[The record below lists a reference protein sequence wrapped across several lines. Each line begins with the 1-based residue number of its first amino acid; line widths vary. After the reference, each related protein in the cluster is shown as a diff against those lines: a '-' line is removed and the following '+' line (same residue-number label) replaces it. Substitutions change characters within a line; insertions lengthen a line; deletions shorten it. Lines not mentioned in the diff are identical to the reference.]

1 MRVANR
7 TVYDTITFNLGNI
20 TEQLQ
25 GANEVVSPGK
35 RLNSLADD
43 PVGLTQCLN
52 IRSSLSNLEQLEKNI
67 STGRN
72 WLNAGETALD
82 SINDL
87 VSDTKVL
94 CLQMAN
100 DSMNTAIRA
109 DAAELVDG
117 TFRQI
122 LSLAN
127 TQVSGQYIFAGA
139 QTNNKP
145 FAFDDEA
152 NPTKAIYSGNGSPF
166 TVKIGKDEA
175 VAVGRDGEEIF
186 ADSYVTIAESNN
198 KIDFIE
204 YSGGTSS
211 DELTATIASGT
222 YTRDQLATAIK
233 NAMEDAS
240 DNGIQ
245 YVVTYDST
253 SKKFTIHDNGITAGA
268 HVELLWKTGT
278 NANASIAP
286 DIGFDAVDVRDA
298 IVSDNTVTSVDIQAA
313 TNNTIEF
320 REDVGA
326 GLSATLSI
334 TIPNDTYSDDA
345 ALATLAGSIETAMD
359 NESIANGNSI
369 DYKVTYDAAND
380 KFIIEEE
387 GPGLQLKELQLL
399 WNTGLGTTQGAAT
412 ALGFDNTADDVYTP
426 PTSDSEVEWGIFETL
441 MDLKAY
447 LEANDVD
454 GIQRSIT
461 RLDFHF
467 DNLNSTISDTGFKE
481 IRLDIK
487 EKVISD
493 LNVSYMS
500 RKSKLEDADIIE
512 AISNVKAKE
521 IAYQAALSSSAR
533 VMQLSLV
540 DYL

>member
-1 MRVANR
+1 MRVANK
-7 TVYDTITFNLGNI
+7 TIYDATRFELGNI
-20 TEQLQ
+20 IEDLYK
-25 GANEVVSPGK
+25 ASKVVTTGK
-35 RLNSLADD
+35 RINNLSDD
-43 PVGLTQCLN
+43 PVGLIQCLN
-52 IRSSLSNLEQLEKNI
+52 IKSSLSNLDQLEKNI
-67 STGRN
+67 STARN
-72 WLNAGETALD
+72 WLNAGEIALD

-100 DSMNTAIRA
+100 DSMNSTNRA

-117 TFRQI
+117 TLRQI

-127 TQVSGQYIFAGA
+127 TEVSGQYIFAG
-139 QTNNKP
+139 TKTDTRP

-152 NPTKAIYSGNGSPF
+152 NPTEVSYSGNNHPF
-166 TVKIGKDEA
+166 AVKIGKDET
-175 VAVGRDGEEIF
+175 VAVGRDGEEVF

-204 YSGGTSS
+204 YSGGVPS
-211 DELTATIASGT
+211 DELTATVQSGI
-222 YTRDQLATAIK
+222 YSHDELAAAIE
-233 NAMEDAS
+233 NAMEAAS
-240 DNGIQ
+240 SNGIQ

-253 SKKFTIHDNGITAGA
+253 TKKFTIQDDGTTTGA
-268 HVELLWKTGT
+268 HLKLLWATGT
-278 NANASIAP
+278 NADTSIAP
-286 DIGFDAVDVRDA
+286 DIGFNAVDVRDA
-298 IVSDNTVTSVDIQAA
+298 IVSDNTVTSVDIQAG
-313 TNNTIEF
+313 TNDTIEF
-320 REDVGA
+320 REDVGE

-334 TIPNDTYSDDA
+334 TIPVGTYGDNA

-359 NESIANGNSI
+359 GESMANGNTI

-387 GPGLQLKELQLL
+387 GPGLQLKELRLL
-399 WNTGLGTTQGAAT
+399 WNSGLGTTQGAAT

-426 PTSDSEVEWGIFETL
+426 PTSDSKVEWGIFKTL
-441 MDLKAY
+441 IDLKDY

-454 GIQRSIT
+454 GIQRSIAK
-461 RLDFHF
+461 LDFHF

-487 EKVISD
+487 EQVISD
-493 LNVSYMS
+493 LNLSYMS
-500 RKSKLEDADIIE
+500 RKSTLEDADIIE
-512 AISNVKAKE
+512 AITNLKAKE
-521 IAYQAALSSSAR
+521 AAYQAALASSAM
-533 VMQLSLV
+533 VMQLSLM

>member
-1 MRVANR
+1 MRVANK
-7 TVYDTITFNLGNI
+7 TIYDATRFELGNI
-20 TEQLQ
+20 IEDLYK
-25 GANEVVSPGK
+25 ASKVVTTGK
-35 RLNSLADD
+35 RINNLSDD
-43 PVGLTQCLN
+43 PVGLIQCLN
-52 IRSSLSNLEQLEKNI
+52 IKSSLSNLDQLEKNI
-67 STGRN
+67 STARN
-72 WLNAGETALD
+72 WLNAGEIALD

-100 DSMNTAIRA
+100 DSMNSTNRA

-117 TFRQI
+117 TLRQI

-127 TQVSGQYIFAGA
+127 TEVSGQYIFAG
-139 QTNNKP
+139 TKTDTRP

-152 NPTKAIYSGNGSPF
+152 NPTKVSYSGNNQPF
-166 TVKIGKDEA
+166 AVKIGQDET
-175 VAVGRDGEEIF
+175 VPVGRDGEEVF

-204 YSGGTSS
+204 YLGGVPS
-211 DELTATIASGT
+211 DELTATVQSGI
-222 YTRDQLATAIK
+222 YSHDELAAAIE
-233 NAMEDAS
+233 NAMEAAS
-240 DNGIQ
+240 SNSIQ

-253 SKKFTIHDNGITAGA
+253 TKKFTIQDDSTTPGA
-268 HVELLWKTGT
+268 HLKLLWATGT
-278 NANASIAP
+278 NADTSIAP
-286 DIGFDAVDVRDA
+286 DIGFNAVDVRDA
-298 IVSDNTVTSVDIQAA
+298 LISDNTVTSVDIQAGD
-313 TNNTIEF
+313 TIEF
-320 REDVGA
+320 REDVGE

-334 TIPNDTYSDDA
+334 TIPDGTYGDNA

-359 NESIANGNSI
+359 GESMANGNTI

-387 GPGLQLKELQLL
+387 GPGLQLKELRLL
-399 WNTGLGTTQGAAT
+399 WNSGLGTTQGAAT

-426 PTSDSEVEWGIFETL
+426 PTSDSKVEWGIFKTL
-441 MDLKAY
+441 IDLKDY

-454 GIQRSIT
+454 GIQRSIA

-467 DNLNSTISDTGFKE
+467 DNFNSTISDTGFKE

-487 EKVISD
+487 EQVISD
-493 LNVSYMS
+493 LNLSYMS

-512 AISNVKAKE
+512 AITNLKAKE
-521 IAYQAALSSSAR
+521 AAYQAALASSAM
-533 VMQLSLV
+533 VMQMSLM

>member
-7 TVYDTITFNLGNI
+7 TVYDTITFHLGNI
-20 TEQLQ
+20 TEELQ
-25 GANEVVSPGK
+25 GANEVVSTGK
-35 RLNSLADD
+35 RINSLADD

-52 IRSSLSNLEQLEKNI
+52 IRSSLSNLVQLEKNI
-67 STGRN
+67 SMGRN

-204 YSGGTSS
+204 YSGGAPS

-268 HVELLWKTGT
+268 HVELLWATGT
-278 NANASIAP
+278 NADTSIAP
-286 DIGFDAVDVRDA
+286 DIGFDAVDLRDA
-298 IVSDNTVTSVDIQAA
+298 LISDNIVTLPITIGG

-334 TIPNDTYSDDA
+334 TIPNGTYSDDA

-399 WNTGLGTTQGAAT
+399 WNSGLVTTQGAAT
-412 ALGFDNTADDVYTP
+412 SLGFDNTADDVYTP

-521 IAYQAALSSSAR
+521 IAYQAALASSAR